1 MFIINTAV
9 KETIGSYF
17 FTHSLSPWMMISMVP
32 CSLVRGWGIK
42 KGAGDER
49 NERQKSYY
57 ILVAKEYPDHTFG
70 RKRTVS
76 GLDSNASSS

>member
-32 CSLVRGWGIK
+32 CSLVRGWGVK
-42 KGAGDER
+42 NETLGER
-49 NERQKSYY
+49 NER
-57 ILVAKEYPDHTFG
+57 
-70 RKRTVS
+70 
-76 GLDSNASSS
+76 

>member
-1 MFIINTAV
+1 MDGDFYGAR
-9 KETIGSYF
+9 
-17 FTHSLSPWMMISMVP
+17 
-32 CSLVRGWGIK
+32 LVGAGLGYK

-49 NERQKSYY
+49 NERQKPYY
-57 ILVAKEYPDHTFG
+57 MLVAKEYPDHTFG